1 MPLND
6 ITFQVLQ
13 GGLGRTSAGE
23 DHVSGILFDLTA
35 PSAYDGA
42 AGKAYGDLDS
52 VVADGMTEG
61 HATYGEVYYH
71 AREFFRIAPGS
82 TLWIFFEA
90 SYTDMNTLAEGRLRQ
105 VGVFFTDFADITA
118 VHQAGVTALT
128 ALHAPLQVLAGYQ
141 GPALTL
147 GSVADQGANT
157 APQVAVLLAG
167 DGDADGAALA
177 DDLSVPYIPAVG
189 AVLGAMAKAAVH
201 ESIAWVEKFNL
212 SDGNELEV
220 IRLAD
225 GNNSPSNSTLS
236 ALNDKRYLVLRKHV
250 GISGS
255 YLNDSHTAT
264 DETGDFA
271 YIESNRTIQ
280 KARREIRRFL
290 LPQLNAPLT
299 VDGDTGKL
307 APGSVRFFENLT
319 ARPLNQMQAAGEVSA
334 FGVFVNPD
342 QDVLSTS
349 LLQVQVKIVPRGVAR
364 NITVLIGFSV
374 TTEF

>member
-6 ITFQVLQ
+6 VTFSVLQ

-23 DHVSGILFDLTA
+23 DHISGILFDLVSPVA
-35 PSAYDGA
+35 LSGA
-42 AGKAYGDLDS
+42 KGKAYGDLDS

-71 AREFFRIAPGS
+71 AREFFRLAPGS
-82 TLWIFFEA
+82 TLWLFFQATYAE
-90 SYTDMNTLAEGRLRQ
+90 MNTLSAGKLRQ
-105 VGVFFTDFADITA
+105 LGVFFDTFGDLVS

-141 GPALTL
+141 GVALTL
-147 GSVADQGANT
+147 GSVADQGINN
-157 APQVAVLLAG
+157 APQVSVLLAG
-167 DGDADGAALA
+167 DGDGDGAALA

-189 AVLGAMAKAAVH
+189 AVLGAMAKASVH
-201 ESIAWVEKFNL
+201 ESVAWVEKFNL

-225 GNNSPSNSTLS
+225 GNDNPTNSTLS

-250 GISGS
+250 GISGT

-271 YIESNRTIQ
+271 YIEANRTIQ

-307 APGSVRFFENLT
+307 APGSVRFFENLA
-319 ARPLNQMQAAGEVSA
+319 ARPLNQMQSAGEVSA

-342 QDVLSTS
+342 QNVLSTS
-349 LLQVQVKIVPRGVAR
+349 TLQIQVKIVPRGVAR